1 MGVGGISDPFP
12 QLGGETQSVGA
23 QRPTRM
29 RSYLL
34 GAKGTTPMTRTDTTT
49 AASRHLHATE
59 PHPAPTRGSASLA
72 ERYRVLLEI
81 GRSLTR
87 AMASEEDL
95 YMALYRESARVLQM
109 DAFYIATYDGSE
121 DLATVVFWADRGLGR
136 LASITYRGSDSD
148 VIRSGRP
155 SLVAD
160 LLEDQSVLVIGD
172 GDGQVTRAA
181 ISIPLLHKGQVI
193 GVISAQS
200 YRANSYTQS
209 DLELLQGVGDIAA
222 VALQNVRYVQELD
235 RRRQEAE
242 RIEEMSRRLAGSLD
256 AESVLGQVV
265 EAAMELMDADGAAV
279 WLLDDRRARIA
290 AARGAGA
297 PVADTRFELT
307 EELEWELVGGERAL
321 TFQTPRETGRLPD
334 VLHFPYSARSAII
347 APLSSED
354 AIIGGLTL
362 TSARDRHFGPAE
374 IRHLRR
380 LASHA
385 AVALE
390 NARLHGALQ
399 TLSLTDPLT
408 GLPNRRQLEVH
419 LSREFAAARRG
430 RPLSVVLFDV
440 DRFKEYNDTEGHVAG
455 DQALRAVAHVLG
467 EETRAMN
474 LVARYGGDEFLAVL
488 SDTDRVGAIQHAM
501 RVHRRVARDEELGS
515 RGIRLSSG
523 VAVFSDEMERVEDL
537 IRVADEDMY
546 RAKAARRGR

>member
-1 MGVGGISDPFP
+1 MTG
-12 QLGGETQSVGA
+12 TQ
-23 QRPTRM
+23 
-29 RSYLL
+29 
-34 GAKGTTPMTRTDTTT
+34 TTT
-49 AASRHLHATE
+49 AASRPSSAEGTQ
-59 PHPAPTRGSASLA
+59 PVPARASASLA

-81 GRSLTR
+81 GRTLTG
-87 AMASEEDL
+87 AVANEEDL
-95 YMALYRESARVLQM
+95 YTALYRESARVLEM
-109 DAFYIATYDGSE
+109 DAFYIATYDGTE

-148 VIRSGRP
+148 VIRNGRP

-172 GDGQVTRAA
+172 GDEQVTRAA
-181 ISIPLLHKGQVI
+181 VSVPLLHKSQVI

-200 YRANSYTQS
+200 YRANSYSQS
-209 DLELLQGVGDIAA
+209 DLELLQGIGDIAA

-235 RRRQEAE
+235 RRRREAE
-242 RIEEMSRRLAGSLD
+242 RMEEMSRRLAGSLD
-256 AESVLGQVV
+256 AEAVLGQVV
-265 EAAMELMDADGAAV
+265 EAAMDLVDADGAAV

-290 AARGAGA
+290 AARGSGA
-297 PVADTRFELT
+297 PPVDTRFGLT
-307 EELEWELVGGERAL
+307 AELEEHLVGAGRAL
-321 TFQTPRETGRLPD
+321 TFQTPRETARLPE
-334 VLHFPYSARSAII
+334 VLHFPYSARSAIV
-347 APLSSED
+347 APLSSEA

-362 TSARDRHFGPAE
+362 TSARDRHFGAGE
-374 IRHLRR
+374 IRHLYR

-390 NARLHGALQ
+390 NARLHAALQ

-419 LSREFAAARRG
+419 LSHEFAAARRG
-430 RPLSVVLFDV
+430 RPLSVVIFDV

-455 DQALRAVAHVLG
+455 DQALRAVAYVLG
-467 EETRAMN
+467 QETRAMN

-488 SDTDRVGAIQHAM
+488 SDTDRVGAVQHAM
-501 RVHRRVARDEELGS
+501 RVHRRVAQDEELGA

-523 VAVFSDEMERVEDL
+523 VATFSDEMERVEDL

-546 RAKAARRGR
+546 RAKAARRAE